1 MYATAHEY
9 RARPG
14 VLRDTA
20 IHNLERWRKT
30 LAKQMREAQAKGEL
44 ATDLDVTR
52 AVFQLVSYQ
61 NTAHLALMIGD
72 DAMFQEAWRLTR
84 EYLRDVR

>member
-14 VLRDTA
+14 VLRDAA
-20 IHNLERWRKT
+20 IHNLERRRKT
-30 LAKQMREAQAKGEL
+30 LAKQMREAQANREL
-44 ATDLDVTR
+44 TSDLDVAR
-52 AVFQLVSYQ
+52 AVIQLVSYQ
-61 NTAHLALMIGD
+61 NTAHLALTIGD

-84 EYLRDVR
+84 EYLRDVK